1 MYRMKAYQNRRRG
14 QVMILIVLALGLL
27 FSLAGLAV
35 DMIFTYAVKVR
46 LVTAVDS
53 TALGVA
59 RALGR
64 GVTQTDQ
71 GNEVLRTANM
81 LFDANFP
88 QQFMLTGTS
97 PRISQGP
104 TIAGPNVVASGS
116 VFENDPGVQMG
127 MREVRLTGEV
137 MVPMF
142 FFRIFGVDELP
153 VRAAARAAR
162 RDVNISLVLDRSSS
176 MANAGAW
183 APLQNAA
190 VFFLD
195 QFDNTTDR
203 LAIVTYGSSARV
215 DLPLGTGFKT
225 GNVGE
230 NIIMNQVVPSSAG
243 TNAPMG
249 LWLGLAELLEND
261 DPNALNVIAF
271 FTDGNPTG
279 YTARFNVWTTSGGGR
294 PYCPGN
300 ANLTGALLTGGNTE
314 ADVSGFYGIFEQYA
328 PYPAVIS
335 GTDVDYYLR
344 HQPGNYTNRLCNNLT
359 PWLGN
364 EVEAMFNTGSCL
376 PANWVPDY
384 KNPGA
389 AAGPQR
395 TFSTTTA
402 TDGPSFSINRCNSA
416 LFSTTSSNTTKGR
429 HIHRT
434 AKTLSLNVASDA
446 RNELNEISGVTVYAI
461 GLGDV
466 DATFLRRVAN
476 DPTSGDF
483 VSPGQTEG
491 LYVFAPTPAQL
502 QQAFQTV
509 ANEIFRLIQ

>member
-1 MYRMKAYQNRRRG
+1 M
-14 QVMILIVLALGLL
+14 VFIVLAIGLL

-64 GVTQTDQ
+64 GVNQSAQATEI
-71 GNEVLRTANM
+71 GRTADM

-88 QQFMLTGTS
+88 QQFMLTGSS
-97 PRISQGP
+97 PRISDGP
-104 TIAGPNVVASGS
+104 TVAGANVTAFGS
-116 VFENDPGVQMG
+116 VFENDPDVADG

-142 FFRIFGVDELP
+142 FFRIFGVDHLT
-153 VRAAARAAR
+153 VRAAAKAAR
-162 RDVNISLVLDRSSS
+162 RDVNISLVLDRSAS

-183 APLQNAA
+183 VPLQDAA

-203 LAIVTYGSSARV
+203 LSIVTYGSSAAV

-225 GNVGE
+225 GSVGATK
-230 NIIMNQVVPSSAG
+230 IRNQVVPTSAG

-249 LWLGLAELLEND
+249 LWLGLAELLANN

-279 YTARFNVWTTSGGGR
+279 YTARFSVWTTSSSGR

-314 ADVSGFYGIFEQYA
+314 ADVSNIYGIFEQYA
-328 PYPAVIS
+328 PYPAVYS

-344 HQPGNYTNRLCNNLT
+344 HQPGNYLSRLCINLT

-364 EVEAMFNTGSCL
+364 EAEAMFNTGSCL
-376 PANWVPDY
+376 PATWTPDY
-384 KNPGA
+384 KNP
-389 AAGPQR
+389 AGGSQR
-395 TFSTTTA
+395 SFSTTTA
-402 TDGPSFSINRCNSA
+402 TDGPSFTINRCDPA
-416 LFSTTSSNTTKGR
+416 LFSTSSSNSTKGR
-429 HIHRT
+429 HVHRT
-434 AKTLSLNVASDA
+434 AKTISLNVASNA
-446 RNELNEISGVTVYAI
+446 RNTANELGGVIIYSI
-461 GLGDV
+461 GLGAV
-466 DATFLRRVAN
+466 DPTFLRRVAN
-476 DPTSGDF
+476 DPASADF
-483 VSPGQTEG
+483 ISANQTQG
-491 LYVFAPTPAQL
+491 MYVFAPTPAQL

>member
-1 MYRMKAYQNRRRG
+1 G
-14 QVMILIVLALGLL
+14 
-27 FSLAGLAV
+27 
-35 DMIFTYAVKVR
+35 T
-46 LVTAVDS
+46 
-53 TALGVA
+53 
-59 RALGR
+59 
-64 GVTQTDQ
+64 
-71 GNEVLRTANM
+71 EVLRTANM

-88 QQFMLTGTS
+88 QQFMLTGTT
-97 PRISQGP
+97 PRISDGP

-116 VFENDPGVQMG
+116 VFENDPDVQLG

-162 RDVNISLVLDRSSS
+162 RDVNISLVLDRSAS

-183 APLQNAA
+183 EPLQNAA

-203 LAIVTYGSSARV
+203 LSIVTYGSSAQV

-225 GNVGE
+225 GDVGE

-249 LWLGLAELLEND
+249 LWLGLAELLENN

-279 YTARFNVWTTSGGGR
+279 YTATFNVWTTAGGGR

-300 ANLTGALLTGGNTE
+300 ANLTGAVLTGGNTE

-328 PYPAVIS
+328 PYPAVIA

-344 HQPGNYTNRLCNNLT
+344 HVPGAYTTRLCTNLT

-384 KNPGA
+384 KNP
-389 AAGPQR
+389 AGMGQR
-395 TFSTTTA
+395 TFSTTAT
-402 TDGPSFSINRCNSA
+402 TDGPSFSINRCDGA
-416 LFSTTSSNTTKGR
+416 LFSTGSSNTTKGR

-434 AKTLSLNVASDA
+434 AKTLALNVASNA
-446 RNELNEISGVTVYAI
+446 RSDLNELAGVTIYSI
-461 GLGDV
+461 GLGAV
-466 DATFLRRVAN
+466 DPTFLQRVSN
-476 DPTSGDF
+476 DSASADF
-483 VSPGQTEG
+483 VAAGQTEG

>member
-1 MYRMKAYQNRRRG
+1 MFGMKAYQNRRRG
-14 QVMILIVLALGLL
+14 QVMILIVLALGML
-27 FSLAGLAV
+27 FSMAGLAV

-64 GVTQTDQ
+64 GVTQSDQ

-97 PRISQGP
+97 PKISNGP
-104 TIAGPNVVASGS
+104 TIAGPNVVASGT
-116 VFENDPGVQMG
+116 VFENDPSVQLG

-142 FFRIFGVDELP
+142 FFRMFGVDELP

-183 APLQNAA
+183 VPLQNAA

-203 LAIVTYGSSARV
+203 LSIVTYGSSARV

-225 GNVGE
+225 GNAGE
-230 NIIMNQVVPSSAG
+230 NIIMNQVVPTNAG
-243 TNAPMG
+243 TNAPLG
-249 LWLGLAELLEND
+249 LWLGLAELLENN

-279 YTARFNVWTTSGGGR
+279 YTASFNVFTTASGGR

-300 ANLTGALLTGGNTE
+300 AVLTGTLLCGNNTDDTVVE
-314 ADVSGFYGIFEQYA
+314 MYGLFQPDA
-328 PYPAVIS
+328 PYPAVYS
-335 GTDVDYYLR
+335 GETVDYYLR
-344 HQPGNYTNRLCNNLT
+344 HQPGDYTNRLCINLS
-359 PWLGN
+359 PPLGDK
-364 EVEAMFNTGSCL
+364 VEEMFSGTCL
-376 PANWVPDY
+376 PSSWVPSY
-384 KNPGA
+384 KNP
-389 AAGPQR
+389 AGSSQR
-395 TFSTTTA
+395 TFSTTAT
-402 TDGPSFSINRCNSA
+402 TDGPSFSINRCDSA
-416 LFSTTSSNTTKGR
+416 LFSDSSNQNTRGR
-429 HIHRT
+429 HVHRT
-434 AKTLSLNVASDA
+434 AKTLSLNVVSEA
-446 RNELNEISGVTVYAI
+446 RNQLNELGGVTVYAI

-466 DATFLRRVAN
+466 DPTFLRRVAN
-476 DPTSGDF
+476 DPASTDF
-483 VSPGQTEG
+483 VAAGQAEG